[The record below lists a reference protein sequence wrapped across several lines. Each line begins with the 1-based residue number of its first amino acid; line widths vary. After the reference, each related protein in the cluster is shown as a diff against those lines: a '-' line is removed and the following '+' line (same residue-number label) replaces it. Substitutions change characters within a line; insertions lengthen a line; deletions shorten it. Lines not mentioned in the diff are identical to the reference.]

1 MGEAKQEPPPTKV
14 VTKPDTLIPLTSDQT
29 GNVIKTFASKGATYF
44 SWAEFQKL
52 TQNFPPETPIAD
64 ILALLKKT
72 K

>member
-1 MGEAKQEPPPTKV
+1 MGEAKQGPPPTKV
-14 VTKPDTLIPLTSDQT
+14 VTRPDTLIPLTSDQT
-29 GNVIKTFASKGATYF
+29 RNVIEAFASNGATYF
-44 SWAEFQKL
+44 DWKRFQEL